1 MLTPDWGV
9 GLAFEASARLA
20 EVAGSEWHD
29 GRGALEAEG
38 TPPQEV
44 LHIHMPGNSLLSF
57 LSLAPS
63 PCLSIV
69 DLVEC
74 AQNVEMVVSPSGQ
87 EAAVMVAGD

>member
-87 EAAVMVAGD
+87 EAAVLVAGD